1 MSTVMNIKADGKEF
15 ILNSLHVSFSR
26 KASDDTALPT
36 SNILGGTVDMT
47 MMFEAETDSDTFFAS
62 WFQESG
68 KKHTI
73 DIDVL
78 HLAGTGDKFLSMK
91 IKDAQCTVYALA
103 HKATSDLSSPEENSI
118 LEVQVVSPSIT
129 IGQATINVGE

>member
-1 MSTVMNIKADGKEF
+1 MSTVMNMKADGKDF
-15 ILNSLHVSFSR
+15 VVNTMNISFFR

-47 MMFEAETDSDTFFAS
+47 MIFEAETDSDTFFAS

-68 KKHTI
+68 KKHSI

-78 HLAGTGDKFLSMK
+78 HLAGTSDKFLTVQ
-91 IKDAQCTVYALA
+91 ITDAQCTVYALS
-103 HKATSDLSSPEENSI
+103 HKLITDLNSPEESSI
-118 LEVQVVSPSIT
+118 LEVQLVSPSIT
-129 IGQATINVGE
+129 IGQATIKVGE